1 MSNPFV
7 HLELSTSD
15 TSQAKAFYSGLF
27 GWSFS
32 DNDMGGGMI
41 YSTFHP
47 SSGPGGGMFSMP
59 GMPTFWLAYV
69 GVEEI
74 NAATDNAKSLGATV
88 HKGPMEIPN
97 IGWMTI
103 LADPTCATIAM
114 FQPKDAAQQPPT
126 GGPGSSPFV
135 HLELCTP
142 DTAAAKAFYTGL
154 FGWSFQDMDMGGGM
168 IYSTFKPDSGPGGGL
183 FTMPGV
189 PTAWLAYVGV
199 DDINAATDKAK
210 SLGATIYRGPQEIPN
225 VGWFTVLG
233 DPTGATIAIF
243 QPKPA

>member
-15 TSQAKAFYSGLF
+15 VSAAKTFYSELF
-27 GWSFS
+27 GWSFT

-41 YSTFHP
+41 YSTFKP

-74 NAATDNAKSLGATV
+74 NAATDKAKSLGATI

-103 LADPTCATIAM
+103 L
-114 FQPKDAAQQPPT
+114 
-126 GGPGSSPFV
+126 V
-135 HLELCTP
+135 
-142 DTAAAKAFYTGL
+142 
-154 FGWSFQDMDMGGGM
+154 
-168 IYSTFKPDSGPGGGL
+168 
-183 FTMPGV
+183 
-189 PTAWLAYVGV
+189 
-199 DDINAATDKAK
+199 
-210 SLGATIYRGPQEIPN
+210 
-225 VGWFTVLG
+225 
-233 DPTGATIAIF
+233 DPTGATIALF
-243 QPKPA
+243 QPKTPGGSS